1 MQSSS
6 LALLLLCLGG
16 CLARSQFQNCVG
28 SSCNQ
33 NNGGGGF
40 GGFGGF
46 GGIEEEDEVNIKDD
60 WFLNKEDHQTL
71 AGGY

>member
-1 MQSSS
+1 MGPP
-6 LALLLLCLGG
+6 AFG
-16 CLARSQFQNCVG
+16 A
-28 SSCNQ
+28 
-33 NNGGGGF
+33 GGF